1 MRESAA
7 VERAVA
13 RYQAGGLTIAAAADA
28 EGVSRSAL
36 IRALRRR
43 GVPPGNPGAPP
54 RNPSPPPVA
63 YYFADGTP
71 LTPLPARRR
80 KP

>member
-13 RYQAGGLTIAAAADA
+13 RYQAGGHTIAAAAEA
-28 EGVSRSAL
+28 EGVARSTL
-36 IRALRRR
+36 QRALRRR
-43 GVPPGNPGAPP
+43 GVEPGAPG
-54 RNPSPPPVA
+54 RRPSPRLVPEP

-71 LTPLPARRR
+71 LTLKPARRC

>member
-13 RYQAGGLTIAAAADA
+13 RYQAGGHTVAAAAEA
-28 EGVSRSAL
+28 EDVSRSAL

-43 GVPPGNPGAPP
+43 GVEPAAPGRPAVVKPMP
-54 RNPSPPPVA
+54 EPYR
-63 YYFADGTP
+63 FHDGTL
-71 LTPLPARRR
+71 LTPRPARKR

>member
-13 RYQAGGLTIAAAADA
+13 RYQAGGLTIAAAAEA

-43 GVPPGNPGAPP
+43 GVEPGKPGKPP
-54 RNPSPPPVA
+54 RAPTPMPEPYYITLPS
-63 YYFADGTP
+63 
-71 LTPLPARRR
+71 ARRR